1 MSGRR
6 SPQPYASQAE
16 TDHVVDDS
24 VSGHVGEASRHDT
37 PLDYFA
43 VDRSPHDAADE
54 LRAEVR
60 AGRHDGEVVEVILGV
75 AGHRAC
81 SDGELTIIGRSPAR
95 AATRSTP

>member
-1 MSGRR
+1 VSGRWR
-6 SPQPYASQAE
+6 SQPCASQAE

-54 LRAEVR
+54 MRAELAR
-60 AGRHDGEVVEVILGV
+60 DGTT
-75 AGHRAC
+75 A
-81 SDGELTIIGRSPAR
+81 RS
-95 AATRSTP
+95 SK